1 MIKCCCKNK
10 GENKMTFD
18 KWFDEQSRLVKVI
31 LMIIPVVNWV
41 LEVLV
46 RASAFLR
53 KNSGV
58 NLIGLILGI
67 VGNVIWGWVDL
78 IILIITGKLFLI
90 E

>member
-1 MIKCCCKNK
+1 MLLQKSK
-10 GENKMTFD
+10 GERKMAFD
-18 KWFDEQSRLVKVI
+18 KWFEKQSRLVKVV
-31 LMIIPVVNWV
+31 LMLIPVVNWV
-41 LEVLV
+41 LEVLI

-53 KNSGV
+53 KNSGI

-78 IILIITGKLFLI
+78 IVLILTGKLFLL

>member
-1 MIKCCCKNK
+1 
-10 GENKMTFD
+10 MTFD
-18 KWFDEQSRLVKVI
+18 KWFEKQSLLVKVI

-78 IILIITGKLFLI
+78 IVLILTGNLFLI

>member
-1 MIKCCCKNK
+1 
-10 GENKMTFD
+10 MTFD
-18 KWFDEQSRLVKVI
+18 KWFDKQSRLVKVV
-31 LMIIPVVNWV
+31 LMLIPFVNWV

-46 RASAFLR
+46 RISAFIR

-67 VGNVIWGWVDL
+67 FGNVIWAWVDL
-78 IILIITGKLFLI
+78 IVLIVTGKLFLL

>member
-1 MIKCCCKNK
+1 MLLRKSK
-10 GENKMTFD
+10 GDRKMAFD
-18 KWFDEQSRLVKVI
+18 KWFEKQSLLVKVV
-31 LMIIPVVNWV
+31 LMLIPVVNWV
-41 LEVLV
+41 LEVLI

-58 NLIGLILGI
+58 NLIGLIFGI

-78 IILIITGKLFLI
+78 IVLILTGKLFLL

>member
-1 MIKCCCKNK
+1 MA
-10 GENKMTFD
+10 FD
-18 KWFDEQSRLVKVI
+18 KWFEKQSLLVKVV
-31 LMIIPVVNWV
+31 LMLIPVVNWV
-41 LEVLV
+41 LEVLI

-58 NLIGLILGI
+58 NLIGLIFGI

-78 IILIITGKLFLI
+78 IVLILTGKLFLL

>member
-1 MIKCCCKNK
+1 MLLQKIKK
-10 GENKMTFD
+10 GENKMAFD
-18 KWFDEQSRLVKVI
+18 KWFEQQSRLVKVI

-41 LEVLV
+41 LEILV
-46 RASAFLR
+46 RVSAFLR

-67 VGNVIWGWVDL
+67 FGNVIWGWIDL
-78 IILIITGKLFLI
+78 IVLIITGNLFLL

>member
-1 MIKCCCKNK
+1 MFLQKLNK
-10 GENKMTFD
+10 GENKMAFD
-18 KWFDEQSRLVKVI
+18 KWFDQQSRLVKVI

-46 RASAFLR
+46 RVSALLR

-67 VGNVIWGWVDL
+67 FGNVVWAWIDL
-78 IILIITGKLFLI
+78 IVLIITGKLFLL

>member
-1 MIKCCCKNK
+1 MA
-10 GENKMTFD
+10 FD
-18 KWFDEQSRLVKVI
+18 KWFEQQSRLVKVI

-41 LEVLV
+41 LEILV
-46 RASAFLR
+46 RVSAFLR

-67 VGNVIWGWVDL
+67 FGNVIWGWIDL
-78 IILIITGKLFLI
+78 IVLIITGNLFLL

>member
-1 MIKCCCKNK
+1 MA
-10 GENKMTFD
+10 FD
-18 KWFDEQSRLVKVI
+18 KWFEKQSLLVKVV
-31 LMIIPVVNWV
+31 LMLIPVVNWV

-53 KNSGV
+53 KNSGI
-58 NLIGLILGI
+58 NLIGLIFGI

-78 IILIITGKLFLI
+78 IVLILTGKLFLL

>member
-1 MIKCCCKNK
+1 MLLRKAKEI
-10 GENKMTFD
+10 EKMAFD
-18 KWFDEQSRLVKVI
+18 KWFEKQSLLVKVV
-31 LMIIPVVNWV
+31 LMLIPVVNWV

-58 NLIGLILGI
+58 NLIGLIFGI

-78 IILIITGKLFLI
+78 IVLILTGKLFLL

>member
-1 MIKCCCKNK
+1 
-10 GENKMTFD
+10 MTFD